1 MSIPSKQIGWSN
13 ESNLLWQISKQL
25 EQLTG
30 VTSKIVTSTST
41 YNVYTALVTW
51 DSGGL
56 TDLNVLEN
64 TLGGDL
70 IFTLDLSH
78 LQYSDFTIN
87 SIDNLFTTGKT
98 FVLMNSPYKGH
109 GYAAAGTGAEC
120 AAVDTIN
127 VSFDAYGNIG
137 YDYPKTGFIEIRVY
151 N

>member
-30 VTSKIVTSTST
+30 VTSKIVIPTPAYS
-41 YNVYTALVTW
+41 VYTALVTW
-51 DSGGL
+51 DDTGL
-56 TDLNVLEN
+56 IDLNVLEN

-70 IFTLDLSH
+70 VFTCYPSA
-78 LQYSDFTIN
+78 DFTIN

-98 FVLMNSPYKGH
+98 FVLMNSFYTG
-109 GYAAAGTGAEC
+109 GDYGIGTAAEC

-127 VSFDAYGNIG
+127 VSFDTYGSG
-137 YDYPKTGFIEIRVY
+137 PVATTRTGFIEIRVY

>member
-30 VTSKIVTSTST
+30 VTSKIVIPTPAYS
-41 YNVYTALVTW
+41 VYTALVTW
-51 DSGGL
+51 DDTGL
-56 TDLNVLEN
+56 IDLNVLEN

-70 IFTLDLSH
+70 VFTCYPSA
-78 LQYSDFTIN
+78 DFTIN

-98 FVLMNSPYKGH
+98 FVLMNSPYNSH
-109 GYAAAGTGAEC
+109 GYAGSGTGAEC

-137 YDYPKTGFIEIRVY
+137 NVYPKTGFIEIRVY